1 MMVFRNLTIRARIGL
16 TMAFLAVL
24 LGITGVLGLYGMTR
38 SNDSTREIFTNQMP
52 SAVNVAV
59 SEMFAARE
67 RLALDRAALLAGT
80 PDSAAAVERSRAM
93 RVQSD
98 AWWQK
103 YLALPRGADEDRLA
117 QEVAARR
124 KVLQDSCDA
133 FGSAVAAGDHDRI
146 GEGAKQLQARYNELA
161 VAGEA
166 LRTFQFTDAQARFDR
181 AESVFETMR
190 VLSIVVLVAGIGAA
204 VLSWLTL
211 SRAIGRPIADALAH
225 FDAISAGDLRRPI
238 VVDRRD
244 EMGQLLEGLARM
256 QRGLVD
262 TVRTVRGGSESI
274 ATAARQIAAGNID
287 LSSRTEEQ
295 AAALQETASS
305 MEQLTGTVKQNADN
319 ARQASSLA
327 ANASEIANKGNT
339 VVGQVVGT
347 MGEINDSSAKI
358 ADIIAIIEGIAFQT
372 NILALNAAVEAAR
385 AGEEG
390 RGFAVVAGE
399 VRSLAQRSSSAAK
412 EIKALIDASVERIR
426 TGSTLVDEAGRTMS
440 DVIGAVQRVTDI
452 MGEIAAA
459 SEEQSGGIDQ
469 VARAVAQMDEVTQQN
484 AALVEEAAAAA
495 QSLDEQ
501 AARLRET
508 AAVFQLDDETARAGT
523 AVAVAARHAPRAAA
537 APPAL
542 PRASNAT
549 PRRNARPPRCRRA
562 SLSPHRPRPRRLRR
576 PPAAT
581 TGRRSDRRAPCIY
594 PHLVTNDARDQRASS
609 FQRWTKCDSA
619 DDRSCV
625 VTCSARRP
633 STETQERAACTSCS
647 RARRTGMSVRDC
659 EKNL

>member
-1 MMVFRNLTIRARIGL
+1 MVFRNLTIRARIGL
-16 TMAFLAVL
+16 TMAFLAML
-24 LGITGVLGLYGMTR
+24 LGVTGVLGLYGMTR
-38 SNDSTREIFTNQMP
+38 SNVSTREIFTNQMP
-52 SAVNVAV
+52 SAVDVAV
-59 SEMFAARE
+59 AEMFSARE

-80 PDSAAAVERSRAM
+80 PESAAAVERSRAM
-93 RVQSD
+93 RAQSD

-103 YLALPRGADEDRLA
+103 YLALPRGPEEDRLA
-117 QEVAARR
+117 QDVAAKR
-124 KVLQDSCDA
+124 VALQRACDA
-133 FGSAVAAGDHDRI
+133 FASLLGADQRDRFGD
-146 GEGAKQLQARYNELA
+146 GAKQLQALYTDLS

-166 LRTFQFTDAQARFDR
+166 LRNFQFTNAQVLFDQ
-181 AESVFETMR
+181 AESVFDTLR
-190 VLSIVVLVAGIGAA
+190 VLSIVALLAGVGAA
-204 VLSWLTL
+204 LLSWVAL
-211 SRAIGRPIADALAH
+211 SRAIGRPIADALSH

-238 VVDRRD
+238 VVERRD
-244 EMGQLLEGLARM
+244 EMGQLLEGLAKM

-319 ARQASSLA
+319 ARQASALA

-501 AARLRET
+501 AGRLRET
-508 AAVFQLDDETARAGT
+508 AAVFQLDDETARA
-523 AVAVAARHAPRAAA
+523 VAPVAARRVTHVPRSPSAA
-537 APPAL
+537 
-542 PRASNAT
+542 
-549 PRRNARPPRCRRA
+549 
-562 SLSPHRPRPRRLRR
+562 
-576 PPAAT
+576 
-581 TGRRSDRRAPCIY
+581 
-594 PHLVTNDARDQRASS
+594 V
-609 FQRWTKCDSA
+609 
-619 DDRSCV
+619 
-625 VTCSARRP
+625 
-633 STETQERAACTSCS
+633 
-647 RARRTGMSVRDC
+647 
-659 EKNL
+659 

>member
-1 MMVFRNLTIRARIGL
+1 MVFRNLTIRARIGL

-24 LGITGVLGLYGMTR
+24 LGVTGVLGLYGMTR
-38 SNDSTREIFTNQMP
+38 ANDSTREIFTNQMP

-59 SEMFAARE
+59 AEVFAARE
-67 RLALDRAALLAGT
+67 RLALDRAALLVGT
-80 PDSAAAVERSRAM
+80 PDSTAAIERSRAM
-93 RVQSD
+93 RGQSD

-103 YLALPRGADEDRLA
+103 YLALPRGTEEDRLA
-117 QEVAARR
+117 QDVAARR
-124 KVLQDSCDA
+124 KALQDSCDA
-133 FGSAVAAGDHDRI
+133 FATAIGTGDHDQI
-146 GEGAKQLQARYNELA
+146 GGGAKQLQARYNDLA

-166 LRTFQFTDAQARFDR
+166 LRTFQFTDAQTRFDQ

-190 VLSIVVLVAGIGAA
+190 VLSIVVLLAGIGAA

-211 SRAIGRPIADALAH
+211 SRAIGRPIADALSH
-225 FDAISAGDLRRPI
+225 FDAIAAGDLRRPI

-244 EMGQLLEGLARM
+244 EMGQMLEGLARM

-274 ATAARQIAAGNID
+274 ATAARQIAAGNTD

-327 ANASEIANKGNT
+327 ANASDIANKGNT

-459 SEEQSGGIDQ
+459 SEEQSSGIDQ

-495 QSLDEQ
+495 QSLEEQ

-508 AAVFQLDDETARAGT
+508 AAVFQLDDEAARAG
-523 AVAVAARHAPRAAA
+523 AVVAVARQAPRAPSAPAA
-537 APPAL
+537 APAAPTAARVERDAA
-542 PRASNAT
+542 PKRAPVVAT
-549 PRRNARPPRCRRA
+549 PARK
-562 SLSPHRPRPRRLRR
+562 
-576 PPAAT
+576 PAAA
-581 TGRRSDRRAPCIY
+581 SAAPA
-594 PHLVTNDARDQRASS
+594 PAVATAGG
-609 FQRWTKCDSA
+609 
-619 DDRSCV
+619 DDW
-625 VTCSARRP
+625 
-633 STETQERAACTSCS
+633 ETF
-647 RARRTGMSVRDC
+647 
-659 EKNL
+659 

>member
-1 MMVFRNLTIRARIGL
+1 MVFRNLTIRARIGL

-24 LGITGVLGLYGMTR
+24 LGVTGVLGLYGMTR
-38 SNDSTREIFTNQMP
+38 ANDSTREIFTNQMP
-52 SAVNVAV
+52 SAVNVAMA
-59 SEMFAARE
+59 EMFAARE

-80 PDSAAAVERSRAM
+80 PDSAAAIERSRAM
-93 RVQSD
+93 RAQSD

-103 YLALPRGADEDRLA
+103 YLALPRDADEDRLA
-117 QEVAARR
+117 QDVAARR

-133 FGSAVAAGDHDRI
+133 FASAVGAGDHDRI
-146 GEGAKQLQARYNELA
+146 GGGAKQLQARYTELA
-161 VAGEA
+161 TAGEA
-166 LRTFQFTDAQARFDR
+166 LRSFQFTNAQARFDQ

-190 VLSIVVLVAGIGAA
+190 VLSIVVLLAGIGAA

-211 SRAIGRPIADALAH
+211 SRAIGRPIADALSH
-225 FDAISAGDLRRPI
+225 FDAIAAGDLRRPI

-244 EMGQLLEGLARM
+244 EMGQMLEGLARM

-262 TVRTVRGGSESI
+262 TVRTVRSGSESI
-274 ATAARQIAAGNID
+274 ATAARQIAAGNTD

-327 ANASEIANKGNT
+327 ANASDIANKGNT

-459 SEEQSGGIDQ
+459 SEEQSSGIDQ

-495 QSLDEQ
+495 QSLEEQ

-508 AAVFQLDDETARAGT
+508 AAVFQLDDEAARAGT
-523 AVAVAARHAPRAAA
+523 VVAVARQAPRAPSAPAA
-537 APPAL
+537 ARVERDAAPK
-542 PRASNAT
+542 RAPVIAT
-549 PRRNARPPRCRRA
+549 PARK
-562 SLSPHRPRPRRLRR
+562 
-576 PPAAT
+576 PAAV
-581 TGRRSDRRAPCIY
+581 SAAPA
-594 PHLVTNDARDQRASS
+594 PVAATAGG
-609 FQRWTKCDSA
+609 
-619 DDRSCV
+619 DDW
-625 VTCSARRP
+625 
-633 STETQERAACTSCS
+633 ETF
-647 RARRTGMSVRDC
+647 
-659 EKNL
+659 

>member
-1 MMVFRNLTIRARIGL
+1 MVFRNLTIRARIGL

-24 LGITGVLGLYGMTR
+24 LGVTGVLGLYGMAR

-52 SAVNVAV
+52 SAVDVGV
-59 SEMFAARE
+59 SEIFAARE
-67 RLALDRAALLAGT
+67 RLALDRAALLSGT
-80 PDSAAAVERSRAM
+80 PDAAAAIQRSREM
-93 RVQSD
+93 RAQSD

-103 YLALPRGADEDRLA
+103 YLALPRGPEEDRLA
-117 QEVAARR
+117 QDVATKRQA
-124 KVLQDSCDA
+124 LQRSCDA
-133 FGSAVAAGDHDRI
+133 FASILAADQRDRI
-146 GEGAKQLQARYNELA
+146 GDGAKQLQALYNDLS
-161 VAGEA
+161 VSSEA
-166 LRTFQFTDAQARFDR
+166 LRNFQFTDGQAGFDR
-181 AESVFETMR
+181 SESVYDMLR
-190 VLSIVVLVAGIGAA
+190 VLSIVVLAAGFGAA
-204 VLSWLTL
+204 LLSWLTL

-225 FDAISAGDLRRPI
+225 FDAIAAGDLRRPI
-238 VVDRRD
+238 VVQRRD
-244 EMGQLLEGLARM
+244 EMGQLLDGLAKM

-399 VRSLAQRSSSAAK
+399 VRSLAQRSSTAAK

-426 TGSTLVDEAGRTMS
+426 SGSTLVDEAGRTMS

-508 AAVFQLDDETARAGT
+508 AAVFQLDEDAARAG
-523 AVAVAARHAPRAAA
+523 AVTPVSARHAPRVSSAAVAVPVQAAA
-537 APPAL
+537 RDDRDAPPKRTAAAM
-542 PRASNAT
+542 PARKPVAASAAPT
-549 PRRNARPPRCRRA
+549 PA
-562 SLSPHRPRPRRLRR
+562 
-576 PPAAT
+576 PAAAT
-581 TGRRSDRRAPCIY
+581 AG
-594 PHLVTNDARDQRASS
+594 
-609 FQRWTKCDSA
+609 A
-619 DDRSCV
+619 DDW
-625 VTCSARRP
+625 
-633 STETQERAACTSCS
+633 ETF
-647 RARRTGMSVRDC
+647 
-659 EKNL
+659 